1 MKSVRNVDEDGGWS
15 QQRECRGLK
24 REKMRGGAGG
34 EPAAEGGGRAEN

>member
-24 REKMRGGAGG
+24 REKMRLGD
-34 EPAAEGGGRAEN
+34 PAAEGGGRAEN